1 MMEDTESKA
10 FCMRGGDSFDSEW
23 GGFHECFVF
32 LFFFFFFPP
41 AYLLSWMVV
50 FSSLLYIYT
59 LDLYTVRI

>member
-1 MMEDTESKA
+1 MMEDTELKA
-10 FCMRGGDSFDSEW
+10 FCMRGGDSLGSEW

-32 LFFFFFFPP
+32 LFFFFFPP

-50 FSSLLYIYT
+50 TSSLLYIYI